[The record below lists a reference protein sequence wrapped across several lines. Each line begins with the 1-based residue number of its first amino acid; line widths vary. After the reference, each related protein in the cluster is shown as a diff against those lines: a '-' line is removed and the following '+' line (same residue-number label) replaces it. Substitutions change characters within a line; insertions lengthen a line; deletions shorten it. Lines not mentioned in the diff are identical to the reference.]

1 MTMNADAQTRAPEPT
16 DLPGTQKALALAG
29 TLLGMLLAALDQTI
43 VATAGPAI
51 QRDLAIE
58 PSLYTWITTSY
69 LVAST
74 VCVPIWGK
82 LSDALGRRR
91 ILLAGIGVFLLGSM
105 LCGVSTSAT
114 QLILAR
120 AVQGIGSASL
130 FTSAFTVIADLFT
143 PAERGRFQGI
153 FGAAFGLSSV
163 IGPMIGGFV
172 TDTFGWHWCFFVNL
186 PVGAIATTFILARMP
201 PLRRPQAHPLS
212 LDVAGALALA
222 LFAVPLMLAL
232 SLGRIDA
239 RPGEVGWPWLSW
251 QIGALLA
258 VAVAG
263 LFTFAAVEG
272 RARDPIVD
280 LKLLRLRV
288 VAAGLAVNFLAGLSF
303 LGAIV
308 FLPLFM
314 VVVAGA
320 SATSAGMTTL
330 PLTMGLFAAN
340 IASGQ
345 LASRLGRTKP
355 ILVVTVAGACAAF
368 LLLAFTLD
376 VDSTEGAVAW
386 RMFLLGLG
394 LGPAIPL
401 VPLTVQN
408 AVPPPVIGAVTSLTT
423 FFRQMGATMGL
434 ALLGT
439 VFAASLPALGGGL
452 AGGEGGAPTASALAH
467 LDPAAL
473 LAFKRS
479 FVDAVTRV
487 FLFAAAFQAAAL
499 GAVMLLP
506 NQPLRGRA
514 PAPPPPTE

>member
-1 MTMNADAQTRAPEPT
+1 MNVDAPARALEPT
-16 DLPGTQKALALAG
+16 DLPAGQKALALAG

-43 VATAGPAI
+43 VATAGPSI
-51 QRDLAIE
+51 QRDLDIA

-82 LSDALGRRR
+82 LSDAFGRRR
-91 ILLAGIGVFLLGSM
+91 ILLAGIGVFLLGSA
-105 LCGVSTSAT
+105 LCGLSASAT
-114 QLILAR
+114 QLILFR
-120 AVQGIGSASL
+120 AVQGIGSAAL

-172 TDTFGWHWCFFVNL
+172 TDTVGWHWCFFVNL

-201 PLRRPQAHPLS
+201 PLRRAQARPLS
-212 LDVAGALALA
+212 LDVAGALTLA
-222 LFAVPLMLAL
+222 LFAVPLLLAL
-232 SLGRIDA
+232 SLGRLEA
-239 RPGEVGWPWLSW
+239 RAGEIGWPWLSW
-251 QIGALLA
+251 QVGALFGAATIGL
-258 VAVAG
+258 VAF
-263 LFTFAAVEG
+263 LAVEG

-288 VAAGLAVNFLAGLSF
+288 VAAGLAVNFLAGLAF

-330 PLTMGLFAAN
+330 PLTMGLFVAN

-345 LASRLGRTKP
+345 IASRIGRTKP
-355 ILVVTVAGACAAF
+355 VLLLTVAGACAAF
-368 LLLAFTLD
+368 LLMALTLD
-376 VDSTEGAVAW
+376 VDTTEGAVAW

-394 LGPAIPL
+394 MGPAIPL
-401 VPLTVQN
+401 VPLTIQN
-408 AVPPPVIGAVTSLTT
+408 AVPPAVIGAVTSLST

-434 ALLGT
+434 AVLGT
-439 VFAASLPALGGGL
+439 VFAASLQVPGGG
-452 AGGEGGAPTASALAH
+452 AIGGEGAGPSAALLAH
-467 LDPAAL
+467 LDPASL

-479 FVDAVTRV
+479 FVDAVARV
-487 FLFAAAFQAAAL
+487 FWFATAFQGAAL
-499 GAVMLLP
+499 VAVLLLP
-506 NQPLRGRA
+506 NQPLRGR
-514 PAPPPPTE
+514 PAPPPAAHE

>member
-1 MTMNADAQTRAPEPT
+1 MATDAHARAPEPT
-16 DLPGTQKALALAG
+16 ELPGTQKALALVG

-91 ILLAGIGVFLLGSM
+91 ILLAGIGVFLLGSV
-105 LCGVSTSAT
+105 LCGLSATAT
-114 QLILAR
+114 QLILFR

-163 IGPMIGGFV
+163 VGPMIGGFV
-172 TDTFGWHWCFFVNL
+172 TDTVGWHWCFFVNL
-186 PVGAIATTFILARMP
+186 PVGAVATTFIVARMP
-201 PLRRPQAHPLS
+201 PLRRPRAQPLS
-212 LDVAGALALA
+212 LDVAGALTLA
-222 LFAVPLMLAL
+222 LFAVPLMLGL
-232 SLGRIDA
+232 SLGRLEA
-239 RPGEVGWPWLSW
+239 RAGEIGWPWLSW
-251 QIGALLA
+251 PIGALLA
-258 VAVAG
+258 AALVG
-263 LFTFAAVEG
+263 LAAFLAVEG

-288 VAAGLAVNFLAGLSF
+288 VAAGLAVNFLAGLAF

-320 SATSAGMTTL
+320 SATSAGLTTL
-330 PLTMGLFAAN
+330 PLTMGLFVAN

-355 ILVVTVAGACAAF
+355 ILLVTLAFAAAAF
-368 LLLAFTLD
+368 VLLALTLD
-376 VDSTEGAVAW
+376 VDTTERAVSW

-401 VPLTVQN
+401 VPLTIQN
-408 AVPPPVIGAVTSLTT
+408 AVPPPVIGAVTSLST

-434 ALLGT
+434 AVLGT
-439 VFAASLPALGGGL
+439 VFAASLPALAGGL
-452 AGGEGGAPTASALAH
+452 AGGEGGAPGGGAAAPLDGPALV
-467 LDPAAL
+467 
-473 LAFKRS
+473 AFKHA
-479 FVDAVTRV
+479 FVDAVGRV
-487 FLFAAAFQAAAL
+487 FLFAAAFQGAAFVA
-499 GAVMLLP
+499 AMLLP
-506 NQPLRGRA
+506 DQRLRGRA
-514 PAPPPPTE
+514 APPAPSE